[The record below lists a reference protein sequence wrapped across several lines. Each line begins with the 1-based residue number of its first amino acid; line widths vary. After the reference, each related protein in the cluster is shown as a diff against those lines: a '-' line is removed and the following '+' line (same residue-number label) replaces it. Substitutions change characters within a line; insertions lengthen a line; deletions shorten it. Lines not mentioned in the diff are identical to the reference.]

1 MSRLAV
7 RETLGIPRHA
17 KFLGVETSPPDATAA
32 SNGFVCNGLVAAT
45 ASGSLSALF
54 RGWQLPVRFEPAR
67 REPARVQAQSIFGGD
82 RRARTA
88 DA

>member
-1 MSRLAV
+1 MRLAAS
-7 RETLGIPRHA
+7 ETLASNFVTDRSRDKRA
-17 KFLGVETSPPDATAA
+17 SNATAA
-32 SNGFVCNGLVAAT
+32 SKSFVCNRLVAAT

-54 RGWQLPVRFEPAR
+54 RGWQLPVRFEQLAR